1 MENCETY
8 LEWISAHLDGQ
19 LSDEEER
26 ELEEHL
32 DQCPTCRAIE
42 ERLAALH
49 DSFQGLEDIPAPEG
63 FTQGVMDRVRA

>member
-1 MENCETY
+1 MENCEKY

-42 ERLAALH
+42 ERLH
-49 DSFQGLEDIPAPEG
+49 SGRHGPSSG
-63 FTQGVMDRVRA
+63 RAVQAKGGPLI

>member
-42 ERLAALH
+42 ERLARLVP
-49 DSFQGLEDIPAPEG
+49 GLRGYPCP
-63 FTQGVMDRVRA
+63 

>member
-49 DSFQGLEDIPAPEG
+49 DSFQG
-63 FTQGVMDRVRA
+63 

>member
-42 ERLAALH
+42 ERACRSARLVP
-49 DSFQGLEDIPAPEG
+49 GLRGYPCP
-63 FTQGVMDRVRA
+63 